1 MFESWSRMLG
11 PAQEAA
17 GGAEWAMWLIILVVV
32 VAGAGVVLWSR
43 KKGAAPPAERE
54 DAGVG
59 ADALPTADRPPAA
72 DVPPAEEKKPFLVP
86 EGKTLRE
93 GLERT
98 RREGFVARLAG
109 VFRKELDAD
118 LEAEVEEVLLT
129 SDIGVRTANQIME
142 SMREKLSREDLRDP
156 ARVWTFLKAEI
167 GGRLTTPPREARPPA
182 PGQPE
187 VILVVG
193 VNGVGKTTTIGK
205 LGLSL
210 GRGRKVRF
218 VAGDTFRAAAVEQ
231 LQIWADRAG
240 ASFHRGED
248 GADPASV
255 VYDGIKAGVEAG
267 DDLILVD
274 TAGRL
279 HTKVNLVEE
288 LKKIHR
294 VAGKA
299 LEGAPHQTLLVL
311 DATNGQNA
319 LQQADI
325 FGREV
330 GVSGIVLTK
339 LDGTAKGG
347 VIIGICDTFEI
358 PVLWVGVGERP
369 EDLRRFEP
377 AEFTALL
384 FGDDLPG

>member
-1 MFESWSRMLG
+1 MLESDWV
-11 PAQEAA
+11 
-17 GGAEWAMWLIILVVV
+17 MWLIILGVI
-32 VAGAGVVLWSR
+32 GAGVGFVLWSR
-43 KKGAAPPAERE
+43 KKGATPAAGDE
-54 DAGVG
+54 DESA
-59 ADALPTADRPPAA
+59 TATATATATEEIPDRPF
-72 DVPPAEEKKPFLVP
+72 VVP

-98 RREGFVARLAG
+98 RKEGFVARLAG
-109 VFRKELDAD
+109 VFRKDLDAD

-129 SDIGVRTANQIME
+129 SDIGVRTANQLMD
-142 SMREKLSREDLRDP
+142 SMRAALSRDELRSQ
-156 ARVWTFLKAEI
+156 ARVWAFLREEI
-167 GGRLTTPPREARPPA
+167 GGLLTTAPANVRQPA
-182 PGQPE
+182 PGTPE

-205 LGLSL
+205 LGLRL
-210 GRGRKVRF
+210 GQGKKVRF

-231 LQIWADRAG
+231 LKIWADRVG
-240 ASFHRGED
+240 ASFHHGAD

-255 VYDGIKAGVEAG
+255 VFDGIKAGVEAG
-267 DDLILVD
+267 DELILVD

-299 LEGAPHQTLLVL
+299 LDGAPHQTLLVL

-330 GVSGIVLTK
+330 GVTGIALTK

-358 PVLWVGVGERP
+358 PVAWVGVGEQM
-369 EDLRRFEP
+369 EDLRRFDP
-377 AEFTALL
+377 AEFTSLL
-384 FGDDLPG
+384 FGDEAQA